1 MWRVAQVARACEWR
15 VACGVSRERRLAAWA
30 YGVRVA
36 CGVSRERRLAAWA
49 YGVRVAC
56 GARWLA
62 RGGAGVRRVACGGRR
77 ALCERRGCSKCGR
90 RVRRRIWVPHAAR
103 ATCGADGGVSGGGWK
118 AQTRD
123 TQRTVGR
130 SRSVLYSRSTGS
142 ADGVRAR
149 RHPHG
154 WRAAGG
160 VSGGWNA
167 DGNACWGSSSI
178 CDPFSFSVAPFV
190 SSGNESKIFFAYFTE
205 IETAFRFSAC
215 NGKKRESFSQYC
227 TEMKF

>member
-1 MWRVAQVARACEWR
+1 M
-15 VACGVSRERRLAAWA
+15 
-30 YGVRVA
+30 RVA

-123 TQRTVGR
+123 TQRAVGR
-130 SRSVLYSRSTGS
+130 SRSVLYSRSAGS
-142 ADGVRAR
+142 ADGVRTVCGRGVIRAGGERRAACRAGGTRMATRAGAAR
-149 RHPHG
+149 RSRG
-154 WRAAGG
+154 
-160 VSGGWNA
+160 
-167 DGNACWGSSSI
+167 
-178 CDPFSFSVAPFV
+178 PFSFSVAPFV
-190 SSGNESKIFFAYFTE
+190 SSGNESNIFFAYFTE